1 MIVLNLISLFDVFLL
16 SHSFDTNP
24 NMCKLTYF
32 YFFLCCYISTTFAQC
47 VRLLG
52 EMREL
57 NGGTINPNRSKPRAL
72 FVSKDGSP
80 VLTWNDIEQINM
92 NDLNNALGSF
102 NPGAKPGRGKGY
114 VVNGA
119 LF

>member
-1 MIVLNLISLFDVFLL
+1 MRS
-16 SHSFDTNP
+16 SF
-24 NMCKLTYF
+24 
-32 YFFLCCYISTTFAQC
+32 
-47 VRLLG
+47 LG

-114 VVNGA
+114 VVNYA
-119 LF
+119 LY

>member
-1 MIVLNLISLFDVFLL
+1 
-16 SHSFDTNP
+16 
-24 NMCKLTYF
+24 
-32 YFFLCCYISTTFAQC
+32 
-47 VRLLG
+47 
-52 EMREL
+52 MREL